1 MRVTLP
7 CRRHAK
13 SYRFA
18 SLCSAGLLFLL
29 AAVSRTAAWT
39 GSDQVRADGL
49 GAWEAKERLVYKIV
63 WSPPLYLFVI
73 PPIEVGEATLTLS
86 QETRYRDRKAFK
98 ILFTARSSGTLV
110 KLAGISIDDTFE
122 FTTDADT
129 FCTYAASKRER
140 EGQRM
145 RDIEVLY
152 LPEGGKLHL
161 REVDVSKTP
170 PRLLR
175 DSDIEGIP
183 PCVKDLFS
191 ALYSLRRNKL
201 NAESVTRVVVGDN
214 QHVKEV
220 EVKVEKRMQVSTPAG
235 TFDTWQVNTISLIGG
250 LFKGGGQFRMWLSDD
265 ARGLPVRFEAKVN
278 LGKVTGSLKGGKY

>member
-1 MRVTLP
+1 M
-7 CRRHAK
+7 
-13 SYRFA
+13 
-18 SLCSAGLLFLL
+18 FLV
-29 AAVSRTAAWT
+29 AVVIPTAAGT
-39 GSDQVRADGL
+39 GNDQVRPDGL
-49 GAWEAKERLVYKIV
+49 GAWDAKERLVYKIV
-63 WSPPLYLFVI
+63 WTPPLYLFVI

-86 QETRYRDRKAFK
+86 QETRYQDRRAFK

-122 FTTDADT
+122 FTTDAET
-129 FCTYAASKRER
+129 FCTYAVSKRER

-152 LPEGGKLHL
+152 LPEGKKLHL
-161 REVDVSKTP
+161 REVDVSTIP
-170 PRLLR
+170 PRVLR
-175 DSDIEGIP
+175 DSDVEGIP

-201 NAESVTRVVVGDN
+201 SAETVSRVVVGDN
-214 QHVKEV
+214 QHIKEV
-220 EVKVEKRMQVSTPAG
+220 EVKVEKRLQVSTPAG
-235 TFDTWQVNTISLIGG
+235 NFDTWQVNTISLIGG

-265 ARGLPVRFEAKVN
+265 NRKLPVRFEAKVN